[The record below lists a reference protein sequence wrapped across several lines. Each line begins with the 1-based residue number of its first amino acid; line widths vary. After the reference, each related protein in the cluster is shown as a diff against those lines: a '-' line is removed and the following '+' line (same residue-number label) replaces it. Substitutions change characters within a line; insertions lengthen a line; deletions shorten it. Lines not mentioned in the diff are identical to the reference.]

1 MLSPCCPRVH
11 FFFVLDNIFQH
22 RYISPDVAFTEKQM
36 TILEIM
42 AIVRLLIEVL
52 KAFGI
57 LSDDEKASVRAALDN
72 LKE

>member
-1 MLSPCCPRVH
+1 MEV
-11 FFFVLDNIFQH
+11 V
-22 RYISPDVAFTEKQM
+22 EKQM

>member
-1 MLSPCCPRVH
+1 
-11 FFFVLDNIFQH
+11 
-22 RYISPDVAFTEKQM
+22 M

-57 LSDDEKASVRAALDN
+57 LSDEEKAAVRSGLDN